1 MVYTVVSQR
10 SAKSFSSKAC
20 STEIDHE
27 TVLFDL
33 ESESPQRGM
42 TWGSIG
48 INRVIRSGT
57 GLLRRQTEALSD
69 EAHTWNSRREELDR
83 QQYEKS

>member
-1 MVYTVVSQR
+1 MHVILRAYPNRVSQGYLMVYTVVSQR

-42 TWGSIG
+42 T
-48 INRVIRSGT
+48 
-57 GLLRRQTEALSD
+57 
-69 EAHTWNSRREELDR
+69 
-83 QQYEKS
+83 